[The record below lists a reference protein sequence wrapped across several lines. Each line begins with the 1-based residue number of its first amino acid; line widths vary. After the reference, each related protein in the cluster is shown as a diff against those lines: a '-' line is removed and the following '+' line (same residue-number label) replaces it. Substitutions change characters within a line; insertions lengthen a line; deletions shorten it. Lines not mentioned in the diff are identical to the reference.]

1 MSPLLLGD
9 PCTVSSQLELE
20 EALRLYELNKDSELI
35 IHGEPPHTG
44 RTSNISCTVSG
55 FNSQDVLMSC
65 NQLDVTS
72 HQMLGPDEK
81 PVIFWLSA
89 PRPVRWSLCW
99 AFDHQSSWQYYSIFH
114 YCSLSYSLQDL
125 RPWIT
130 TNEQCQ
136 HRSSRKKL
144 DCLVINCLLLIT
156 INL

>member
-44 RTSNISCTVSG
+44 RTSNISRTVSG

-72 HQMLGPDEK
+72 HQILGPDEK
-81 PVIFWLSA
+81 PVIFWLFA
-89 PRPVRWSLCW
+89 PRPVRWCLCW
-99 AFDHQSSWQYYSIFH
+99 AFNHQSSWQCYSIFY

-136 HRSSRKKL
+136 HRSSRTNL
-144 DCLVINCLLLIT
+144 TLL
-156 INL
+156 